1 MRRHLAS
8 GIKVYDPWVKRDV
21 VADQYHDL
29 DAFLQDVDMV
39 VIMVGHSEIK
49 GQLEK
54 LKGKIVLDTRHVCQN
69 DGTYYL

>member
-49 GQLEK
+49 GQLE
-54 LKGKIVLDTRHVCQN
+54 
-69 DGTYYL
+69 